1 MIAGIVRN
9 YLNRK
14 TNLLLEEILT
24 VVTDLT
30 NSISDLNDRTN
41 NLEKIIV
48 KSTKPKYVIKN
59 GKIEMG

>member
-1 MIAGIVRN
+1 MIANIVRN

-30 NSISDLNDRTN
+30 NSISDLNGITN

-48 KSTKPKYVIKN
+48 KSAKPKHVIKN
-59 GKIEMG
+59 GKIEMD